1 MINSNDKKVILKKL
15 LEPMKNEKKLIA
27 GSLFVGLIAAGLNLS
42 RPIILGLIVQSL
54 VNKESKDKVIMLICL
69 FALSWLLTWGG
80 SLFIRYLSSSV
91 SQKILKNLQVKL
103 LNRYLH
109 IPLPKSENIGLG
121 KIEAY
126 TNSDLP
132 VWSNLY
138 GSTLAEVTHSLAQFV
153 GASITLLTINSRLAW
168 LLIPFLILSALIP
181 LMTSRY
187 MVKISEKAQES
198 ISSVIEQLSGFTR
211 GMKDIISFRKQD
223 WALSKYSI
231 TCDQNYKN
239 QVKRNLAAGIISIAS
254 SSTEIIAYLLVLS
267 VGAYYVFKNE
277 INVGYLVSFLGTIEM
292 IFFPVRYSNDLS
304 GSIQNSY
311 AAAKRVWNFFD
322 IKCEDS
328 QPNIYPSV
336 SLFDVS
342 FTPEGS
348 NKPTIKNL
356 NCTIQPGKLTA
367 IVGHSGSGKTTL
379 LHILSGLYHPTTGSI
394 KFSGNN
400 SVNSSFVWQEP
411 VFFHGSIL
419 ENLTFGKEQS
429 IEKLNEN
436 AAKADIYKTI
446 MSIPGNYHSDISSA
460 GNNFSGGEKKRLAL
474 ARAFLQSPGF
484 LVLDEPTS
492 GLDIQTADKVM
503 SAIRD
508 FENVTRIIST
518 HRIEEAKKADYVI
531 VMNQGEIVYNG
542 EPTKINDL
550 EYLVRR

>member
-1 MINSNDKKVILKKL
+1 MVILKKL
-15 LEPMKNEKKLIA
+15 IEPMRNEKKLVA
-27 GSLFVGLIAAGLNLS
+27 GSLIVGLIAAGLNLS
-42 RPIILGLIVQSL
+42 RPLLLGLIVQSL
-54 VNKESKDKVIMLICL
+54 VNRASKDEVIMLICL

-91 SQKILKNLQVKL
+91 SQKILKNLQIKL
-103 LNRYLH
+103 LKQYLH
-109 IPLPKSENIGLG
+109 IPLPKSEHIGVG

-153 GASITLLTINSRLAW
+153 GASIALLTINSRLAW

-211 GMKDIISFRKQD
+211 GMKDIVSFRKQD
-223 WALSKYSI
+223 WALNKYSI
-231 TCDQNYKN
+231 TCDHNYKN
-239 QVKRNLAAGIISIAS
+239 QIKRNLAAGIISIAS

-277 INVGYLVSFLGTIEM
+277 ITVGYLVSFLGTIEM

-304 GSIQNSY
+304 SSIQNSY
-311 AAAKRVWNFFD
+311 AAAKRVWSFFD
-322 IKCEDS
+322 TKFDDFKPDIL
-328 QPNIYPSV
+328 PSV
-336 SLFDVS
+336 RLLNVS
-342 FTPEGS
+342 FIPEGS
-348 NKPTIKNL
+348 DKPTIKNL
-356 NCTIQPGKLTA
+356 DCTIQPGKLTA

-379 LHILSGLYHPTTGSI
+379 LHILAGLYKPTNGTI
-394 KFSGNN
+394 KFSGDH

-411 VFFHGSIL
+411 VFFSGSIL
-419 ENLTFGKEQS
+419 ENITFGNNYS
-429 IEKLNEN
+429 LPIEKLNE
-436 AAKADIYKTI
+436 ATFKANIYETI
-446 MSIPGNYHSDISSA
+446 MSLPEGYNSEISSA

-474 ARAFLQSPGF
+474 ARALLQNPGF

-492 GLDIQTADKVM
+492 GLDVQTADRVI
-503 SAIRD
+503 STIQEYD
-508 FENVTRIIST
+508 NVTRIFST
-518 HRIEEAKKADYVI
+518 HRLEEAKKADYII
-531 VMNQGEIVYNG
+531 VMNQGEMVYSG
-542 EPTKINDL
+542 ESSQISDL
-550 EYLVRR
+550 ENLLRRA